1 MNYNQFQRTRLLLGD
16 SALKTLRDSHV
27 MVIGCGAVGSFAIEA
42 LARAGIGHLTLVDG
56 DTVQE
61 TNINRQLC
69 ATYET
74 LNQSKADVLK
84 QRIHTI
90 CPDTQVSAFNLFF
103 NSKTAD
109 EVFKKRPD
117 FVIDAIDILSDKTTL
132 ILYLQKKN
140 IPFISSMGA
149 ALKTDFNKI
158 KVAPLNQTSV
168 CPLAS
173 RLRKLLKEQNADLS
187 FPCIFSTEKPI
198 KANGPDRQMGS
209 LVSITGMFGLILAN
223 ETLLK
228 LIQNER

>member
-16 SALKTLRDSHV
+16 SALKTLRNSHV
-27 MVIGCGAVGSFAIEA
+27 MVVGCGAVGSFAIEA
-42 LARAGIGHLTLVDG
+42 LARSGIGHLTIVDG

-69 ATYET
+69 ATHET
-74 LNQSKADVLK
+74 LNKPKVEILK

-132 ILYLQKKN
+132 ILHLQQKN
-140 IPFISSMGA
+140 IPFIASMGA
-149 ALKTDFNKI
+149 ALKTDFTKI

-173 RLRKLLKEQNADLS
+173 RLRKTLKGQNADLS
-187 FPCIFSTEKPI
+187 FPCVFSTEKPI
-198 KANGPDRQMGS
+198 KANGPDRKMGS
-209 LVSITGMFGLILAN
+209 LVSITGIFGLILAN
-223 ETLLK
+223 ETILK
-228 LIQNER
+228 LTQNER